1 MTRVSVAWLLMAAF
15 MFVLSPATGLPAE
28 KPKAKSTPEI
38 ISVYPLGATS
48 GAVSEIEIRGSNLEG
63 AYAVWSGSEGIQ
75 GRIKKI
81 EQITLLKLQ
90 ANAQILAQ
98 KEETLGHR
106 VLVDLEIDSSAKLG
120 RHSLRLVSP
129 RGLSNAH
136 PFLVTVDP
144 VVLESQT
151 PHNDPPNPQLLKTPA
166 LLGGKLW
173 EKGEADYYSFD
184 ALPGEEIEFHAVS
197 NTAANSGKF
206 DAIQLTLYE
215 PGGTW
220 FDPKRPT
227 RLAFAE
233 EARLTY
239 TFSQG
244 GRYLLRVGTY
254 AGISGPDIVYLLR
267 IAPVRIAPVRI
278 APVRIAPARHS
289 TASSQAADLPELHE
303 TLIDLLRKPFV
314 RRLEPNR
321 IEELHGRSVAMPQ
334 PEKGAAPSASS
345 EANGASELFEPVFLE
360 GAIDRPG
367 KVDSYN
373 LKLKAGQRL
382 AFELETP
389 DATLPQFNPRLE
401 LVDASGQDICNNF
414 WRRVGGDNNYWVKL
428 PQAKT
433 IYTFERDGEYVLRIR
448 ELISR
453 YGNPSFKYRILIRPQ
468 IPHVGK
474 IKVEVKE
481 GSLVAQ
487 DSYINLAPGE
497 ARKLSVTVEH
507 QEGFSG
513 DVALSLENLPP
524 GVQALTGAEE
534 PPIREAE
541 LDLGKKEQ
549 FVPKTQKIVI
559 LVMGSPDAA
568 ATPLPQVARL
578 VARPV
583 VEGQV
588 GAPLLVQEI
597 PLMVLKPVLKPDSST
612 ELARKG
618 L

>member
-1 MTRVSVAWLLMAAF
+1 MLVQTGASPEENWIAMTRVSVTWLLMAAF
-15 MFVLSPATGLPAE
+15 IFVLSPVAGLPAE
-28 KPKAKSTPEI
+28 KPKANSTPEI
-38 ISVYPLGATS
+38 ISVYPLGATR

-75 GRIKKI
+75 GRIKKV
-81 EQITLLKLQ
+81 EQITLLRLK
-90 ANAQILAQ
+90 ADAQILAK

-106 VLVDLEIDSSAKLG
+106 VLVDLEIGSSAKLG

-136 PFLVTVDP
+136 PFLVTADS
-144 VVLESQT
+144 VVLEIQT
-151 PHNDPPNPQLLKTPA
+151 PHNDPPNPQLLQTPA
-166 LLGGKLW
+166 LLGGKIW

-184 ALPGEEIEFHAVS
+184 ALPGEEIEFRAAS
-197 NTAANSGKF
+197 NTVANSGKF
-206 DAIQLTLYE
+206 DVIQLTLYE

-233 EARLTY
+233 EPRLTY
-239 TFSQG
+239 TFSKG

-254 AGISGPDIVYLLR
+254 AGIDGPDIVYLLR
-267 IAPVRIAPVRI
+267 IAPVRIAP
-278 APVRIAPARHS
+278 ALPS
-289 TASSQAADLPELHE
+289 TASSQTADLPELHE

-314 RRLEPNR
+314 RKLELNR
-321 IEELHGRSVAMPQ
+321 IEELHGRSVPMPQ

-345 EANGASELFEPVFLE
+345 EADGAPEPFEPVFLE

-373 LKLKAGQRL
+373 LKLKVGQRL

-401 LVDASGQDICNNF
+401 LVDASGRDICNNF

-433 IYTFERDGEYVLRIR
+433 IYTLERDGEYVLRIR

-453 YGNPSFKYRILIRPQ
+453 FGNQSFKYRILIRPQ

-474 IKVEVKE
+474 IKVEE
-481 GSLVAQ
+481 
-487 DSYINLAPGE
+487 DIINVAPGE

-513 DVALSLENLPP
+513 DVALSLENLPA
-524 GVQALTGAEE
+524 GVQASAGAEE

-541 LDLGKKEQ
+541 LDLGRKEQ
-549 FVPKTQKIVI
+549 YVPKTQKIVI

-583 VEGQV
+583 VEGRV

>member
-1 MTRVSVAWLLMAAF
+1 MTRVSGVWLLIAAF
-15 MFVLSPATGLPAE
+15 IFVLSPVAGLPAE

-38 ISVYPLGATS
+38 ISVYPLGAAK
-48 GAVSEIEIRGSNLEG
+48 GAVSEIEVRGSDLEG

-81 EQITLLKLQ
+81 EPITLLKL
-90 ANAQILAQ
+90 AADAQILAQ

-106 VLVDLEIDSSAKLG
+106 VLVGLEISSSAKLG

-136 PFLVTVDP
+136 PFLVTADP
-144 VVLESQT
+144 VALESQA
-151 PHNDPPNPQLLKTPA
+151 PHNDPPNPQLLKAPA
-166 LLGGKLW
+166 LLGGKIW

-184 ALPGEEIEFHAVS
+184 ALPGEEIEFHAAS
-197 NTAANSGKF
+197 NTTSNSGKF
-206 DAIQLTLYE
+206 DALQLTLYE

-233 EARLTY
+233 IPRLKY
-239 TFSQG
+239 TFSKG

-267 IAPVRIAPVRI
+267 IAPARIAPVQPS
-278 APVRIAPARHS
+278 AAF
-289 TASSQAADLPELHE
+289 SQTADLPELHE

-314 RRLEPNR
+314 RRLEPNH
-321 IEELHGRSVAMPQ
+321 IEKLHGRSVRMPQ
-334 PEKGAAPSASS
+334 PEKGAGQSASS
-345 EANGASELFEPVFLE
+345 EASGAPELFEPVVLE

-389 DATLPQFNPRLE
+389 EATLPQFNPRLE
-401 LVDASGQDICNNF
+401 LVDASGQEICNNF

-433 IYTFERDGEYVLRIR
+433 IYTLERDGEYVLRIR

-453 YGNPSFKYRILIRPQ
+453 FGNQSFKYRILIRPQ
-468 IPHVGK
+468 VPHVGK
-474 IKVEVKE
+474 IKVEE
-481 GSLVAQ
+481 
-487 DSYINLAPGE
+487 DIINVAPGE

-507 QEGFSG
+507 QEGFAG
-513 DVALSLENLPP
+513 DIALSLENLPS
-524 GVQALTGAEE
+524 GVQALAGAEE
-534 PPIREAE
+534 PPAKAGEI
-541 LDLGKKEQ
+541 DLGRKEQ
-549 FVPKTQKIVI
+549 YVPKTQKVVI
-559 LVMGSPDAA
+559 LVMGTPDAA

-597 PLMVLKPVLKPDSST
+597 PVMVTKPEAEAT

-618 L
+618 P